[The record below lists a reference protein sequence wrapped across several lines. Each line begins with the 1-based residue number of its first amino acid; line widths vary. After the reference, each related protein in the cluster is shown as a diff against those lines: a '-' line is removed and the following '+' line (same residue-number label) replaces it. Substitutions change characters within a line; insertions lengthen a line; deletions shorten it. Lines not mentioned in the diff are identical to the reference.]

1 MKKKKILLT
10 GGTGFIGGNILP
22 ILQKKYEVKSP
33 RRNELNINDES
44 SVDEYLSNNKFDILI
59 HSANIT
65 PGKNSADKMENML
78 EYTIKAFLNFQKHS
92 DKFEKIF
99 YFGSGAEYDKRK
111 DIVLIKEMDIGNS
124 IPVDPYGLAKYVINQ
139 IARGSKNIYNL
150 RIFGCYGPTDAKTKF
165 IRDCIDCCLEHKPIT
180 IRQNCYFDYMYVEDL
195 ARIIDKMINS
205 ELKYHDYNI
214 CTGKRIDL
222 LTIAK
227 IIDKKMQNNQG
238 IKIGQEGLNKEYTA
252 NNARLLSDIGAFDY
266 TCIEDGIQKQI
277 DWQKIKVE

>member
-111 DIVLIKEMDIGNS
+111 DIVLIKETDIGNS
-124 IPVDPYGLAKYVINQ
+124 IPADPYGLAKYVINQ

-252 NNARLLSDIGAFDY
+252 NNARLLSDIGTFDY

>member
-22 ILQKKYEVKSP
+22 ILQKKYEVKFP

-65 PGKNSADKMENML
+65 PGKNSVDKMENML

-111 DIVLIKEMDIGNS
+111 DIVLIKETDIGNS

-205 ELKYHDYNI
+205 ELNYHDYNI

-252 NNARLLSDIGAFDY
+252 NNARLLSDIGTFDY

>member
-111 DIVLIKEMDIGNS
+111 DIVLIKETDIGNS

-252 NNARLLSDIGAFDY
+252 NNARLLSDIGTFDY

>member
-111 DIVLIKEMDIGNS
+111 DIVLIKETDIGNS
-124 IPVDPYGLAKYVINQ
+124 IPADQYGLAKYVINQ

>member
-22 ILQKKYEVKSP
+22 ILQKKYEVKFP

-65 PGKNSADKMENML
+65 PGKNSVDKMENML

-111 DIVLIKEMDIGNS
+111 DIVLIKETDIGNS

-252 NNARLLSDIGAFDY
+252 NNARLLSDIGTFDY

>member
-111 DIVLIKEMDIGNS
+111 DIVLIKETDIGNS
-124 IPVDPYGLAKYVINQ
+124 IPADQYGLAKYVINQ

-227 IIDKKMQNNQG
+227 IIDKKMQNDQG

>member
-22 ILQKKYEVKSP
+22 ILQKKYEVKFP

-111 DIVLIKEMDIGNS
+111 DIVLIKETDIGNS

>member
-111 DIVLIKEMDIGNS
+111 DIVLIKETDIGNS

>member
-10 GGTGFIGGNILP
+10 GGSGFIGGNILP

>member
-111 DIVLIKEMDIGNS
+111 DIVLIKETDIGNS

-252 NNARLLSDIGAFDY
+252 NNARLLNDIGAFDY

>member
-65 PGKNSADKMENML
+65 PGKNSVDKMENML

-111 DIVLIKEMDIGNS
+111 DIVLIKETDIGNS

>member
-22 ILQKKYEVKSP
+22 ILQKKYEVKFP

-65 PGKNSADKMENML
+65 PGKNSVDKMENML

-111 DIVLIKEMDIGNS
+111 DIVLIKETDIGNS

>member
-22 ILQKKYEVKSP
+22 ILQKKYEVKFP

-65 PGKNSADKMENML
+65 PGKNSVDKMENML

-92 DKFEKIF
+92 DEFEKIF

-111 DIVLIKEMDIGNS
+111 DIVLIKETDIGNS

-252 NNARLLSDIGAFDY
+252 NNARLLSDIGTFDY

>member
-111 DIVLIKEMDIGNS
+111 DIVLIKETDIGNS

-238 IKIGQEGLNKEYTA
+238 IKIAQKGLNKEYTA
-252 NNARLLSDIGAFDY
+252 NNARLLSDIGTFNY

>member
-22 ILQKKYEVKSP
+22 ILQKKYEVKFP

-65 PGKNSADKMENML
+65 PGKNSVDKMENML

-111 DIVLIKEMDIGNS
+111 DIVLIKETDIGNS

-150 RIFGCYGPTDAKTKF
+150 RIFGCYGPTDTKTKF

-252 NNARLLSDIGAFDY
+252 NNARLLSDIGTFDY